1 MSKFS
6 RKILL
11 IDGYNVI
18 HRLPE
23 LSRALD
29 GGLAN
34 AQDRLVLGISNW
46 RRSHPEFDGL
56 CSAAQRLRAARDS
69 RS

>member
-1 MSKFS
+1 MPKMS

-11 IDGYNVI
+11 VDGYNVI

-29 GGLAN
+29 RGLAN
-34 AQDRLVLGISNW
+34 AQDRLVLQIS
-46 RRSHPEFDGL
+46 D
-56 CSAAQRLRAARDS
+56 
-69 RS
+69 